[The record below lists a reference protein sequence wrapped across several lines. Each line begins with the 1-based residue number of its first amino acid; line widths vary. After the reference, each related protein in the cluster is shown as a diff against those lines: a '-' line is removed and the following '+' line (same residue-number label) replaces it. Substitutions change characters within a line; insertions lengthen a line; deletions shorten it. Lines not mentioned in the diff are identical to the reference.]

1 MFKIHLQCQRWKL
14 RKLKTFY
21 KVQNSYFTSTKY
33 FAKKTPTNLSHENG
47 FGGERR
53 GFIPFLQGINLRRVE
68 AKRSVL
74 VQVQSAQS
82 CTELN
87 SYCNIFGTVKQMFHY
102 SHFILVEF
110 AEESDV
116 DNLLRNSSYVDET
129 LVVPTYSHFLWFKA
143 PNKKSPKLKQI
154 NATTLSAEDGTR
166 VLNDSEIK
174 DSLSKCEN
182 VSEQMR
188 MLHLLT
194 RLNDLGSRLR
204 YLTALQIENM
214 ISGMFPHTQ
223 AYPFGSSVNGYGKMG
238 CDLDLVLRLVDKT
251 SSDNNR
257 LMFHCKASSGSERST
272 NQRHIEAFGDMI
284 HLFLPGCAQVRKI
297 IQARIPIVKYQQK
310 LTDVECDLSMGNMS
324 GVYMSDFLYLMGEID
339 QRVKP
344 LVFTVR
350 KWAESVGL
358 TNSSPGRWITN
369 FSLTLMVL
377 GFLQRPLSGKPILPS
392 LNTLVK
398 LAGKKDVYT
407 TEDGINCTFLR
418 DINKYTEHTTNTD
431 SLETLLREFF
441 QYYSQFDFSTKAVC
455 LNEALSLTKPEFSP
469 LYIINPL
476 ERGLNVSKNVSAEEV
491 DRLKTEVRNALW
503 ALESQESSVG
513 NWGLLAIFEN
523 KKRPHMH
530 ANLVS
535 KNRLMNVS
543 ALFDAEYDGETVV
556 EYKNTTVKKQVANI
570 KRNTKEKISNVMK
583 QQKSHRIRW
592 TLFLGCPTIW
602 DVFWFAS

>member
-1 MFKIHLQCQRWKL
+1 MFKIYFQCQRWRL
-14 RKLKTFY
+14 RRLKIFN
-21 KVQNSYFTSTKY
+21 KVQNSYFTSARY
-33 FAKKTPTNLSHENG
+33 FAEKSSSNSSHDFCET
-47 FGGERR
+47 R
-53 GFIPFLQGINLRRVE
+53 GFVPFLRGINLRRVE

-82 CTELN
+82 CNELN

-102 SHFILVEF
+102 CVGVEPMHFILVEF
-110 AEESDV
+110 GEESDV
-116 DNLLRNSSYVDET
+116 DNLLSNSSYVDEAS
-129 LVVPTYSHFLWFKA
+129 VVPTYSHFLWFKA

-154 NATTLSAEDGTR
+154 NATVLSAENGTR
-166 VLNDSEIK
+166 VLSDSEIK

-182 VSEQMR
+182 VSEQMI

-194 RLNDLGSRLR
+194 KLNDLGSRLR

-214 ISGMFPHTQ
+214 VSGMFPYTQ

-238 CDLDLVLRLVDKT
+238 CDLDLVLRLVDKK
-251 SSDNNR
+251 SPESNR
-257 LMFHCKASSGSERST
+257 LMFHCKASTGSERST

-284 HLFLPGCAQVRKI
+284 HLFLPGCAQVRRI
-297 IQARIPIVKYQQK
+297 IQARIPIIKYQQK
-310 LTDVECDLSMGNMS
+310 LTDVECDLSIGNMS
-324 GVYMSDFLYLMGEID
+324 GVCMSDFLYLMGEID
-339 QRVKP
+339 QRVRP

-358 TNSSPGRWITN
+358 TNFSPGRWITN

-377 GFLQRPLSGKPILPS
+377 AFLQRPLSGTPVLPS

-398 LAGKKDVYT
+398 LAGTDDEYI

-418 DINKYTEHTTNTD
+418 DINKYTEYTTNTD
-431 SLETLLREFF
+431 SLETLLKQFF

-455 LNEALSLTKPEFSP
+455 LNEGLSLNKPEFSP

-491 DRLKTEVRNALW
+491 DRLKIEVRNALW
-503 ALESQESSVG
+503 ALETQEPSIG

-523 KKRPHMH
+523 KKRPH
-530 ANLVS
+530 AYSNLLS

-543 ALFDAEYDGETVV
+543 TLFDAHDDEKTVV
-556 EYKNTTVKKQVANI
+556 EYKNTSVKKQVEDI
-570 KRNTKEKISNVMK
+570 KRNTKEKLVI
-583 QQKSHRIRW
+583 
-592 TLFLGCPTIW
+592 
-602 DVFWFAS
+602 